1 MFEFRYFDTRM
12 GLYSDDKFTGRD
24 VSYLR
29 KNKPPRPQPFHRR
42 QNRKIL
48 PHIRRCTEILPTIL
62 PSTVC
67 GWGAAPAAQPCI
79 IPERCIMVLLYHI
92 LCRRENSSQQ
102 IFGHV
107 QNLELSIS
115 ELFMSNLSCFK
126 WLIYLTSY

>member
-42 QNRKIL
+42 QNHKIL
-48 PHIRRCTEILPTIL
+48 PHTRRCTEILPTTL

-67 GWGAAPAAQPCI
+67 GWGAAPAAQHYI
-79 IPERCIMVLLYHI
+79 ISVRYIMTLLYHI
-92 LCRRENSSQQ
+92 LRRRENSSQQ

-107 QNLELSIS
+107 QKLEPTIS
-115 ELFMSNLSCFK
+115 ELFLS
-126 WLIYLTSY
+126 YLSIFSMPEI